1 MSKVKELNELKN
13 QIRAE
18 KIRIA
23 KEVMSELRAGSFDTN
38 ADDASEAL
46 EVTLGIIQGEI
57 DYQEE
62 CENAASSWDGLWT
75 SRDEARLQA
84 MNCNLGLVISALKK
98 AAEADFDKIP
108 F

>member
-1 MSKVKELNELKN
+1 MSKVKELNELKK

-18 KIRIA
+18 KIRIT
-23 KEVMSELRAGSFDTN
+23 KEVMSELRAGTFDTN

-46 EVTLGIIQGEI
+46 EVASRIIQSEI

-62 CENAASSWDGLWT
+62 CENAASCWDGLWT

-84 MNCNLGLVISALKK
+84 MHHNLVLVISALKK
-98 AAEADFDKIP
+98 ANEAFDAKIP